1 MTDVSL
7 TLPETADLESAK
19 ALAADLKK
27 AGPSAPISIDAGAV
41 AMMSTPV
48 ALTLVSAVRSREA
61 DAPALKV
68 ENATPPFLEAF
79 SDLGLFSDL
88 MKMEFP
94 T

>member
-1 MTDVSL
+1 MTAVAL

-19 ALAADLKK
+19 VLAADLKK
-27 AGPSAPISIDAGAV
+27 AGTSASICVDAGAV
-41 AMMSTPV
+41 ATMSTPV

-61 DAPALKV
+61 DAPALRI